1 MKRSEPP
8 DVRAPIS
15 GCDTENPP
23 PGYEIV
29 KKDDLTL
36 WEQCQEYWIKAR
48 EEVAT
53 LGFSNEF
60 ERQSAIRI
68 LEKRYPMGIAKRD
81 PRNIEKIYKQR
92 ETICYNP
99 NFLQQRGWCEIRRS
113 TEIERKWGIC
123 STSCEEY
130 YKYRGTFNMPP
141 IYHDIHL
148 RLSSADRDS
157 PSSTGRWNMRRFLN
171 KALSLSRPV
180 YPEQKIWTFES
191 SVVIQGRQEL
201 QATFQSIGPTN
212 VDVSKKTK
220 FKLFGNV
227 SSIYIKSTILL

>member
-8 DVRAPIS
+8 EVRAPIS

-92 ETICYNP
+92 ETICYNQIFYSNEAGVKLEGP
-99 NFLQQRGWCEIRRS
+99 
-113 TEIERKWGIC
+113 
-123 STSCEEY
+123 
-130 YKYRGTFNMPP
+130 
-141 IYHDIHL
+141 
-148 RLSSADRDS
+148 
-157 PSSTGRWNMRRFLN
+157 
-171 KALSLSRPV
+171 
-180 YPEQKIWTFES
+180 QK
-191 SVVIQGRQEL
+191 
-201 QATFQSIGPTN
+201 
-212 VDVSKKTK
+212 
-220 FKLFGNV
+220 
-227 SSIYIKSTILL
+227 